1 MASGQER
8 RDRVVEVGS
17 GEMVERDLEGGAH
30 ETAFSYPRGGGETR
44 VCPWMESEASTWT
57 GNPGEEPTRVDTQH
71 LQAPGGENEEAV
83 DVEI

>member
-1 MASGQER
+1 M
-8 RDRVVEVGS
+8 
-17 GEMVERDLEGGAH
+17 
-30 ETAFSYPRGGGETR
+30 
-44 VCPWMESEASTWT
+44 CPWMESEASTWT